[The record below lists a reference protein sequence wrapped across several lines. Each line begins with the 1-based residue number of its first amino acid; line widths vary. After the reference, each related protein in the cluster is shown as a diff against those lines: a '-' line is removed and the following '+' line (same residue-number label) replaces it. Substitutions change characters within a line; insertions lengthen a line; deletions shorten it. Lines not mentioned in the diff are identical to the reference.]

1 MFSRPCQINPVY
13 TIPLYFFRIHFNI
26 ILPSAPRYLKWSL
39 PPLFSHQNSVNT
51 SPVPH
56 VCCMS
61 HPSWSTFYHTDQSKP
76 WSIFLQLP
84 VTLSLLGPCIFI
96 SNLFLNTCSLNGRD
110 QVLHP
115 YKTTGEVTL
124 LYIILCHIWHR
135 NKWFC
140 LYFRILSCDFN
151 LCPQTIR
158 IQAEMKIN
166 TITVS
171 YTMPKVY

>member
-1 MFSRPCQINPVY
+1 MNSMDYGPHWEANGISTSQEKPCIMKPESLSSCLINPAIFTCPKSNY
-13 TIPLYFFRIHFNI
+13 KP
-26 ILPSAPRYLKWSL
+26 
-39 PPLFSHQNSVNT
+39 
-51 SPVPH
+51 
-56 VCCMS
+56 
-61 HPSWSTFYHTDQSKP
+61 QSN
-76 WSIFLQLP
+76 FLQPL